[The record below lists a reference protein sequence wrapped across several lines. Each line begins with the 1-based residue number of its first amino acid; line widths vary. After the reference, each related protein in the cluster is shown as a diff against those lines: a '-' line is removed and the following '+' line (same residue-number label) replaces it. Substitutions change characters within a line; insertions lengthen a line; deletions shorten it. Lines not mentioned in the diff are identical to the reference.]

1 MTRKQLNQQAMLES
15 VAAFLGLRATDLA
28 ANPAIAAIAATLQ
41 TILSSI
47 RDLKQVQDRTTKGA
61 TRSKG
66 ELEAAIIA
74 AIIKIGAA
82 LRAYATGAKNYD
94 LLEVVT
100 FSDTTIKHLRDSNLA
115 DKARTLYEAAVPVTG
130 SLGIY
135 GVYSTDVESLR
146 ENVPA
151 YLQALSGSRG
161 ILNQTKQS
169 TADIQLKLNEGK
181 LLLKQNLDVYMLP
194 YKAINAT
201 LHGEYLNARIIVDKA
216 ATHETKPVAGGDGE
230 V

>member
-1 MTRKQLNQQAMLES
+1 MLES
-15 VAAFLGLRATDLA
+15 VAAFLGLRASDLA

-41 TILSSI
+41 TILSTI

-82 LRAYATGAKNYD
+82 LRAYATEAKNYD
-94 LLEVVT
+94 LVEVAT

-115 DKARTLYEAAVPVTG
+115 DKARTIYEASKDVIG

-135 GVYSTDVESLR
+135 QVALTDIVSLR
-146 ENVPA
+146 DDIPE
-151 YLQALSGSRG
+151 YLQALSGSRA

-181 LLLKQNLDVYMLP
+181 LLLKQKLDVYMLP
-194 YKAINAT
+194 YKVINAT

-216 ATHETKPVAGGDGE
+216 ATHETKTAAGGDGPA
-230 V
+230 

>member
-1 MTRKQLNQQAMLES
+1 VFPRKNIQIE
-15 VAAFLGLRATDLA
+15 
-28 ANPAIAAIAATLQ
+28 
-41 TILSSI
+41 
-47 RDLKQVQDRTTKGA
+47 DRTTKGA
-61 TRSKG
+61 THTKG
-66 ELEAAIIA
+66 ELEAAIIDG
-74 AIIKIGAA
+74 IIKIGAA
-82 LRAYATGAKNYD
+82 LSAYATEIKNYE
-94 LLEVVT
+94 LLAVASFPE
-100 FSDTTIKHLRDSNLA
+100 STIKRLRNSNLA
-115 DKARTLYEAAVPVTG
+115 DKARTIYEASKAVIG

-135 GVYSTDVESLR
+135 QVALADIESLHDNIP
-146 ENVPA
+146 E

-181 LLLKQNLDVYMLP
+181 LLLKQKLDVYMLP

-230 V
+230 M